1 MRDYQRIQLRGVGL
15 QTPVRTET
23 GFKDLI
29 VLTYNRLS
37 VPAIVTRV

>member
-1 MRDYQRIQLRGVGL
+1 MRDYERIQLRGVGL
-15 QTPVRTET
+15 QTTVRTET

-29 VLTYNRLS
+29 VLANDRIS

>member
-1 MRDYQRIQLRGVGL
+1 MRDYYRIQLRGVGL

-23 GFKDLI
+23 GFEDLI
-29 VLTYNRLS
+29 PFARDRLS